1 MYGQQQYGSRG
12 DYMVMLVEEI
22 DKLFNELI
30 NELVDEI
37 VSDCVVG
44 ISPHSLPLLSPSDQ
58 EDFPPKTS

>member
-22 DKLFNELI
+22 DKLFNEL
-30 NELVDEI
+30 VDET
-37 VSDCVVG
+37 VSNCVVG